1 MAWQLH
7 YATVNGKTVVTS
19 EPHEVPDDAPVGH
32 VTPLDGHS
40 AVTVP
45 DGILNANRGKDYL
58 GREVRTRILRG
69 VRRLTSLL
77 PGPATLTWAEVNR
90 GRIISAFEDQ
100 RRAVME
106 IAPFSISIV
115 NSGKAD
121 GLVKR
126 YAATIILFHACLLK
140 LWDSADVTDEHR
152 EVLLELSESWDGAD
166 ADAYKWIEM
175 YRTWVEGSQSVS
187 ARNIPVGVIHSAVG
201 ADLRTAYPAMFT
213 SPDQVV
219 ALNQVT
225 LTAPRPWRLV

>member
-77 PGPATLTWAEVNR
+77 PGPATLTWAEANR
-90 GRIISAFEDQ
+90 HRIISAFEGQ

-106 IAPFSISIV
+106 VAPFSISIV

-166 ADAYKWIEM
+166 ADAYKWMEM
-175 YRTWVEGSQSVS
+175 YRTWVEGTESVS
-187 ARNIPVGVIHSAVG
+187 ARNVPVGVIHSAVG
-201 ADLRTAYPAMFT
+201 ADLKAAYPAMFT
-213 SPDQVV
+213 TPDSVT
-219 ALNQVT
+219 APNQVT